1 MPMLS
6 ETYMGKYYEGDQVFS
21 AWTRSIPGQDNDSY
35 VILGESGY
43 GKSVAAQSIML
54 QKAYQGHRI
63 LDLNIHN
70 ATSSEHIFPIFRKAF
85 EQLSSRTDV
94 YITPISTTLFNPLR
108 YADGTTESSADLS
121 YTLSN
126 IITKYIKLSR
136 TETAAFSDSLEYVIS
151 NLDDNPDIF
160 PAILKTLDE
169 FDTKASR
176 SASAHLAPLL
186 RHNVFRNQPI
196 KRHSGIEIINLSKF
210 PPLFQKVIADLLLF
224 DEFRTAS
231 QGGQPPRYIHIDAA
245 GVFSAASSIIDSI
258 SLFNEDQNCA
268 AFLSLTSGISGGGAT
283 VLSLYGISGG
293 AIIALVSISFVSA
306 ILAELIQKNDLQLLL
321 ENCAY
326 GEKTKIKSKSGIE
339 LLQTSRKKC
348 LQVKSNRLKYIHCQ
362 QWVLNQLTTLDQGI
376 ISAHLRFYFEY
387 NPRPVG
393 GNQVVFEST
402 FLDYITISL
411 HLLNMPLVQGKAD
424 FNIIHFDKEGN
435 STNLSD
441 YLDVFEDN
449 VTVDAEKGLVIAKFN
464 IKKEYKTNY
473 RKYFTKDGQIKV
485 MVRTT
490 HTMMNGKSINTPAD
504 INGDEQCASFYF
516 SCNNTCDFTQVHSN
530 GLTTYFADSNPPL
543 ENSRLFYKQ
552 ILIKSEVENWVK

>member
-70 ATSSEHIFPIFRKAF
+70 TSSSEHIFPIFRKAF

-160 PAILKTLDE
+160 P
-169 FDTKASR
+169 SR

-231 QGGQPPRYIHIDAA
+231 QGGQPPRYIHIDEMQNL
-245 GVFSAASSIIDSI
+245 SIDKDCYLGKI
-258 SLFNEDQNCA
+258 
-268 AFLSLTSGISGGGAT
+268 LTEGRK
-283 VLSLYGISGG
+283 Y
-293 AIIALVSISFVSA
+293 ALNV
-306 ILAELIQKNDLQLLL
+306 ILASQSIREFNASERTMLCQANHKLFFHPALL
-321 ENCAY
+321 EVKYYAELLSSPQHRAEISDLLRNLDVGQCVFQGPIY
-326 GEKTKIKSKSGIE
+326 IGEDTKPTRAPICVNVSYLEDIASAPLSKS
-339 LLQTSRKKC
+339 
-348 LQVKSNRLKYIHCQ
+348 
-362 QWVLNQLTTLDQGI
+362 
-376 ISAHLRFYFEY
+376 
-387 NPRPVG
+387 
-393 GNQVVFEST
+393 
-402 FLDYITISL
+402 
-411 HLLNMPLVQGKAD
+411 
-424 FNIIHFDKEGN
+424 N
-435 STNLSD
+435 S
-441 YLDVFEDN
+441 
-449 VTVDAEKGLVIAKFN
+449 
-464 IKKEYKTNY
+464 
-473 RKYFTKDGQIKV
+473 
-485 MVRTT
+485 
-490 HTMMNGKSINTPAD
+490 
-504 INGDEQCASFYF
+504 
-516 SCNNTCDFTQVHSN
+516 
-530 GLTTYFADSNPPL
+530 
-543 ENSRLFYKQ
+543 
-552 ILIKSEVENWVK
+552 

>member
-43 GKSVAAQSIML
+43 GKSVAAQSIVL
-54 QKAYQGHRI
+54 QKANQSYSVCS
-63 LDLNIHN
+63 LDIHD
-70 ATSSEHIFPIFRKAF
+70 SSAPEHLFPTFRKSF
-85 EQLSSRTDV
+85 EQLSSKIDA
-94 YITPISTTLFNPLR
+94 YNTPIPTTLFNPLR

-231 QGGQPPRYIHIDAA
+231 QGGQPPRYIYIDEMQNL
-245 GVFSAASSIIDSI
+245 SIDKDCYLGKILTEGRKY
-258 SLFNEDQNCA
+258 SLN
-268 AFLSLTSGISGGGAT
+268 
-283 VLSLYGISGG
+283 V
-293 AIIALVSISFVSA
+293 
-306 ILAELIQKNDLQLLL
+306 ILASQSIREFNASERTMLCQANHKLFFHPALL
-321 ENCAY
+321 EVKYYAELLSSPQHRAEISDLLRNLDVGQCVFQGPIY
-326 GEKTKIKSKSGIE
+326 IGEDTKPTRAPICVNVSHLEDIASAPLSKS
-339 LLQTSRKKC
+339 
-348 LQVKSNRLKYIHCQ
+348 
-362 QWVLNQLTTLDQGI
+362 
-376 ISAHLRFYFEY
+376 
-387 NPRPVG
+387 
-393 GNQVVFEST
+393 
-402 FLDYITISL
+402 
-411 HLLNMPLVQGKAD
+411 
-424 FNIIHFDKEGN
+424 N
-435 STNLSD
+435 S
-441 YLDVFEDN
+441 
-449 VTVDAEKGLVIAKFN
+449 
-464 IKKEYKTNY
+464 
-473 RKYFTKDGQIKV
+473 
-485 MVRTT
+485 
-490 HTMMNGKSINTPAD
+490 
-504 INGDEQCASFYF
+504 
-516 SCNNTCDFTQVHSN
+516 
-530 GLTTYFADSNPPL
+530 
-543 ENSRLFYKQ
+543 
-552 ILIKSEVENWVK
+552 

>member
-70 ATSSEHIFPIFRKAF
+70 TSSSEHIFPIFRKAF

-126 IITKYIKLSR
+126 IKTKYIKLSR

-196 KRHSGIEIINLSKF
+196 KLSKF

-231 QGGQPPRYIHIDAA
+231 QGGQPPRYIHIDEMQNL
-245 GVFSAASSIIDSI
+245 SIDKDCYLGKI
-258 SLFNEDQNCA
+258 
-268 AFLSLTSGISGGGAT
+268 LTEGRK
-283 VLSLYGISGG
+283 Y
-293 AIIALVSISFVSA
+293 ALNV
-306 ILAELIQKNDLQLLL
+306 ILASQTIREFNASERTMLCQANHKLFFHPALL
-321 ENCAY
+321 EVKYYAELLSSPQHRAEISDLLRNLNVGQCVFQGPIY
-326 GEKTKIKSKSGIE
+326 IGEDTKPTRAPICVNVSHLEDIASAPLSKS
-339 LLQTSRKKC
+339 
-348 LQVKSNRLKYIHCQ
+348 
-362 QWVLNQLTTLDQGI
+362 
-376 ISAHLRFYFEY
+376 
-387 NPRPVG
+387 
-393 GNQVVFEST
+393 
-402 FLDYITISL
+402 
-411 HLLNMPLVQGKAD
+411 
-424 FNIIHFDKEGN
+424 N
-435 STNLSD
+435 S
-441 YLDVFEDN
+441 
-449 VTVDAEKGLVIAKFN
+449 
-464 IKKEYKTNY
+464 
-473 RKYFTKDGQIKV
+473 
-485 MVRTT
+485 
-490 HTMMNGKSINTPAD
+490 
-504 INGDEQCASFYF
+504 
-516 SCNNTCDFTQVHSN
+516 
-530 GLTTYFADSNPPL
+530 
-543 ENSRLFYKQ
+543 
-552 ILIKSEVENWVK
+552 

>member
-1 MPMLS
+1 MSMLS
-6 ETYMGKYYEGDQVFS
+6 QTYIGKYYEGNQELSVS
-21 AWTRSIPGQDNDSY
+21 TKSIPGQDNDSY

-70 ATSSEHIFPIFRKAF
+70 TSSSEHIFPILRKAF

-231 QGGQPPRYIHIDAA
+231 QGGQPPRYIYIDEMQNL
-245 GVFSAASSIIDSI
+245 SIDKDCYLGKILTEGRKY
-258 SLFNEDQNCA
+258 SLN
-268 AFLSLTSGISGGGAT
+268 
-283 VLSLYGISGG
+283 V
-293 AIIALVSISFVSA
+293 
-306 ILAELIQKNDLQLLL
+306 ILASQSIREFNASERTMLCQANHKLFFHPALL
-321 ENCAY
+321 EVKYYAELLSSPQHRAEISDFLRNLDVLGIAPRFFDQPGVLYEHCTEFIFTENMRERKHLLESRSDATIVVPGGIGTY
-326 GEKTKIKSKSGIE
+326 EEFFEILTLKSLGRIDRPIVLYNIQGYYDSMQVLLEYTAGEKFM
-339 LLQTSRKKC
+339 SRDVVGMC
-348 LQVKSNRLKYIHCQ
+348 
-362 QWVLNQLTTLDQGI
+362 
-376 ISAHLRFYFEY
+376 RFMKDPE
-387 NPRPVG
+387 
-393 GNQVVFEST
+393 EI
-402 FLDYITISL
+402 LDYI
-411 HLLNMPLVQGKAD
+411 
-424 FNIIHFDKEGN
+424 E
-435 STNLSD
+435 
-441 YLDVFEDN
+441 
-449 VTVDAEKGLVIAKFN
+449 
-464 IKKEYKTNY
+464 NY
-473 RKYFTKDGQIKV
+473 RNYG
-485 MVRTT
+485 
-490 HTMMNGKSINTPAD
+490 GK
-504 INGDEQCASFYF
+504 
-516 SCNNTCDFTQVHSN
+516 
-530 GLTTYFADSNPPL
+530 L
-543 ENSRLFYKQ
+543 
-552 ILIKSEVENWVK
+552 